1 VLNVTPP
8 VKPPVRVMVTVY
20 VVLAPRT
27 TVWLAGDALSVKSGA
42 AGAVTV
48 SVTLVVRL
56 SVPLV
61 PVIVSGY
68 EPAGVVVAVVT
79 VSVDD
84 AAVAGFGLYADVA
97 PAGSPVVL
105 SVTAPVKPPTRLM
118 LTVYVPLDPCT
129 TDWLAGVALS
139 E

>member
-1 VLNVTPP
+1 VLNVMPP
-8 VKPPVRVMVTVY
+8 VKPPVRVIVTVY

-27 TVWLAGDALSVKSGA
+27 TVWLAGDALSVKFGA

-68 EPAGVVVAVVT
+68 EPVGVVVAVVT
-79 VSVDD
+79 VSVDE
-84 AAVAGFGLYADVA
+84 APVAGFGL
-97 PAGSPVVL
+97 
-105 SVTAPVKPPTRLM
+105 
-118 LTVYVPLDPCT
+118 
-129 TDWLAGVALS
+129 
-139 E
+139 